1 MNKEISELLEGV
13 FIDNKIT
20 SKELNLLIFQAEEL
34 SVDKT
39 ELLKCVKEKYVD
51 ILSDKVLSETEK
63 LPPDSAAVIIKE

>member
-1 MNKEISELLEGV
+1 MFSGDYMNKGISELLEGV

-39 ELLKCVKEKYVD
+39 ELLKYIKEK
-51 ILSDKVLSETEK
+51 
-63 LPPDSAAVIIKE
+63 

>member
-51 ILSDKVLSETEK
+51 IIVNNGEIGR
-63 LPPDSAAVIIKE
+63 AHV